1 VKGIGILLIIFLD
14 VTLYSHAKPSN
25 HHPKQ
30 NLLVVEEL
38 RLDLNLKRAEM
49 LESQQRNVPFV
60 LQFRLKERSEALE
73 GMLLLAQ
80 PLPS

>member
-1 VKGIGILLIIFLD
+1 M
-14 VTLYSHAKPSN
+14 
-25 HHPKQ
+25 Q